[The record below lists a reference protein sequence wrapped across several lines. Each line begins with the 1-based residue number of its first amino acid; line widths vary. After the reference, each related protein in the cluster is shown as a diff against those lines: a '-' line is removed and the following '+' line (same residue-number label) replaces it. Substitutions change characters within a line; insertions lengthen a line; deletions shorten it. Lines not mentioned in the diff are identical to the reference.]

1 VSSDMEQELTILE
14 SMPLRKIEKLTLQV
28 DALRHSG
35 GQWSTETLSV
45 QKLIYVSGLMQLV
58 ERLKLIWMGHRNRN
72 RNSRNCY

>member
-1 VSSDMEQELTILE
+1 MEQEPAILE
-14 SMPLRKIEKLTLQV
+14 SMPLRNIEKLTLQV
-28 DALRHSG
+28 DALKHSG
-35 GQWSTETLSV
+35 GRWSKETLSV